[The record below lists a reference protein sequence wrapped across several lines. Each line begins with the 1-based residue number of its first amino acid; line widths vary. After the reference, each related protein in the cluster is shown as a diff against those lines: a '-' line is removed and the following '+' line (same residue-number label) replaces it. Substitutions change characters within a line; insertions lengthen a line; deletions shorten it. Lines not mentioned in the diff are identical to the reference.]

1 MVKVVSVKFK
11 EAGRSYYFDPASLE
25 LKTGDRVIVES
36 AGGLSFGTVSSAVH
50 EVPDESIVKELK
62 KVIRKA
68 TDKDLRQLEENK
80 TKKKEAFKI
89 CERKI
94 SEHNLEMKLTS
105 VEYSFDAS
113 KITFFFTADGRV
125 DFRELVKELVAQFHA
140 RIELHQIGVRDE
152 ARMLGGIGV
161 CGRHYCCKQF
171 LNDFEPVSIKMAKEQ
186 GLSLNP
192 TKISGSC
199 GRLMCC
205 LKYEQNAYDDLMKI
219 TPNVGATVKVNGE
232 ICTVVDANL
241 ITGNLIVKPK
251 AEDSLPFKT
260 NRKDCKIISRGKK
273 SKENDEKEEEKEE
286 I

>member
-1 MVKVVSVKFK
+1 MIKVVSVRFK
-11 EAGRSYYFDPASLE
+11 ENGRNYFFDPSDLE
-25 LKTGDRVIVES
+25 LAVGDKVIVES
-36 AGGLSFGTVSSAVH
+36 AGGLSFGIVSEGERMVAEEAV
-50 EVPDESIVKELK
+50 VKELK
-62 KVIRKA
+62 KVVRKA
-68 TDKDLRQLEENK
+68 TEKDIAQLNENRQKEDK
-80 TKKKEAFKI
+80 AFSI

-94 SEHNLEMKLTS
+94 SEHNLEMKLVS
-105 VEYSFDAS
+105 VEYSFDGS

-125 DFRELVKELVAQFHA
+125 DFRDLVKDLVAHFHT

-152 ARMLGGIGV
+152 ARMLGGLGI
-161 CGRHYCCKQF
+161 CGRPYCCKQF

-205 LKYEQNAYDDLMKI
+205 LKYEQNAYDDLIKI
-219 TPNVGATVKVNGE
+219 TPGVGSTVKYNGE
-232 ICTVVDANL
+232 LGTVIDVNL

-251 AEDSLPFKT
+251 SEDGIPFKV
-260 NRKDCKIISRGKK
+260 NRKDVKIISRGKK
-273 SKENDEKEEEKEE
+273 KQEAAENTEKEE

>member
-11 EAGRSYYFDPASLE
+11 DAGRSYYFDPDSLE
-25 LKTGDRVIVES
+25 LVTGDRVIVES
-36 AGGLSFGTVSSAVH
+36 AGGLSLGSVVSDIH
-50 EVPDESIVKELK
+50 KVPKENIVKELK
-62 KVIRKA
+62 KVVRKA
-68 TDKDLRQLEENK
+68 TDKDFVQLEENR
-80 TKKKEAFKI
+80 KKEAEAFKI

-94 SEHNLEMKLTS
+94 SEHNLEMKLIS
-105 VEYSFDAS
+105 VEYSFDSS

-125 DFRELVKELVAQFHA
+125 DFRELVKDLVSQFHS

-152 ARMLGGIGV
+152 ARMLGGIGI
-161 CGRHYCCKQF
+161 CGRPYCCKQF

-205 LKYEQNAYDDLMKI
+205 LKYEQNAYDDLIKI

-232 ICTVVDANL
+232 VCSVIDANL

-251 AEDSLPFKT
+251 SEDSIPFKT
-260 NRKDCKIISRGKK
+260 NRKDVKILSRGKK
-273 SKENDEKEEEKEE
+273 SKENEENAE

>member
-1 MVKVVSVKFK
+1 MIKVVSVKFK
-11 EAGRSYYFDPASLE
+11 DTGRNYFFDPGDLSLNI
-25 LKTGDRVIVES
+25 GDKVIVES
-36 AGGLSFGTVSSAVH
+36 AGGLSLGVISEGAR
-50 EVPDESIVKELK
+50 EVPDEKVVKELK
-62 KVIRKA
+62 KVVRKA
-68 TDKDLRQLEENK
+68 TDKDFSQLNENR
-80 TKKKEAFKI
+80 KKESEAFGI

-94 SEHNLEMKLTS
+94 SEHNLDMKLVS
-105 VEYSFDAS
+105 VEYSFDGS

-125 DFRELVKELVAQFHA
+125 DFRELVKDLVSHFHT

-152 ARMLGGIGV
+152 ARMLGGIGI
-161 CGRHYCCKQF
+161 CGRPYCCKQF

-205 LKYEQNAYDDLMKI
+205 LKYEQEAYDELIKI
-219 TPNVGATVKVNGE
+219 TPNIGATVKQNGE
-232 ICTVVDANL
+232 VGTVVDVNL

-251 AEDSLPFKT
+251 AEDGIPFKT
-260 NRKDCKIISRGKK
+260 NRKDVKIISRGKK
-273 SKENDEKEEEKEE
+273 KQETEEIEEKEE

>member
-1 MVKVVSVKFK
+1 MINVVSVKFK
-11 EAGRSYYFDPASLE
+11 DAGRSYYFDPNSLE
-25 LKTGDRVIVES
+25 LGVGDKVIVES
-36 AGGLSFGTVSSAVH
+36 AGGLSLGTVCDNIH
-50 EVPDESIVKELK
+50 EVEEEKIVKELK
-62 KVIRKA
+62 KVLRKA
-68 TDKDLRQLEENK
+68 TEKDFLQLEENR
-80 TKKKEAFKI
+80 KKEENAFKI

-105 VEYSFDAS
+105 VEYSFDGS

-125 DFRELVKELVAQFHA
+125 DFRELVKDLVSQFHA

-152 ARMLGGIGV
+152 ARMLGGIGI
-161 CGRHYCCKQF
+161 CGRPYCCKQF

-219 TPNVGATVKVNGE
+219 TPNVGATVKANGE
-232 ICTVVDANL
+232 ICTVIDANL

-251 AEDSLPFKT
+251 SEDSIPFKT
-260 NRKDCKIISRGKK
+260 NRKDVKIISRGKK
-273 SKENDEKEEEKEE
+273 KMENEENKE

>member
-1 MVKVVSVKFK
+1 MIKVVSVRFK
-11 EAGRSYYFDPASLE
+11 ENGRNYFFDPSDLE
-25 LKTGDRVIVES
+25 LAVGDKVIVES
-36 AGGLSFGTVSSAVH
+36 AGGLSFGIVSEGERMVAEEAV
-50 EVPDESIVKELK
+50 VKELK
-62 KVIRKA
+62 KVVRKA
-68 TDKDLRQLEENK
+68 TEKDIAQLNENRQKEDK
-80 TKKKEAFKI
+80 AFSI

-94 SEHNLEMKLTS
+94 SDHNLEMKLVS
-105 VEYSFDAS
+105 VEYSFDGS

-125 DFRELVKELVAQFHA
+125 DFRDLVKDLVSHFHT

-152 ARMLGGIGV
+152 ARMLGGLGI
-161 CGRHYCCKQF
+161 CGRPYCCKQF

-205 LKYEQNAYDDLMKI
+205 LKYEQNAYDDLIKI
-219 TPNVGATVKVNGE
+219 TPSVGSTVKYNGE
-232 ICTVVDANL
+232 LGTVIDVNL

-251 AEDSLPFKT
+251 SEDGIPFKV
-260 NRKDCKIISRGKK
+260 NRKDVKIISRGKK
-273 SKENDEKEEEKEE
+273 KQETEEIDGKEE

>member
-1 MVKVVSVKFK
+1 MIKVVSVRFK
-11 EAGRSYYFDPASLE
+11 ENGRNYFFDPSDLE
-25 LKTGDRVIVES
+25 LAVGDKVIVES
-36 AGGLSFGTVSSAVH
+36 AGGLSFGIVSEGERMVAEEAV
-50 EVPDESIVKELK
+50 VKELK
-62 KVIRKA
+62 KVVRKA
-68 TDKDLRQLEENK
+68 TEKDIAQLNENRQKEDK
-80 TKKKEAFKI
+80 AFSI

-94 SEHNLEMKLTS
+94 SEHNLEMKLVS
-105 VEYSFDAS
+105 VEYSFDGS

-125 DFRELVKELVAQFHA
+125 DFRDLVKDLVSHFHT

-152 ARMLGGIGV
+152 ARMLGGLGI
-161 CGRHYCCKQF
+161 CGRPYCCKQF

-205 LKYEQNAYDDLMKI
+205 LKYEQNAYDDLIKI
-219 TPNVGATVKVNGE
+219 TPSVGSTVKYNGE
-232 ICTVVDANL
+232 LGTVIDVNL

-251 AEDSLPFKT
+251 SEDGIPFKV
-260 NRKDCKIISRGKK
+260 NRKDVKIISRGKK
-273 SKENDEKEEEKEE
+273 KQETEEIDGKEE